1 MKRPYPWPSYSTYI
15 TKPLDRI
22 VDVLVRIVLAKSN
35 QERIYSLKELPKIDL
50 HRHLEG
56 SLRLES
62 LLEIAREHDVPVPVD
77 SLEALRPLV
86 QVTDDPADHEVFL
99 SKFEVLRHFYRTP
112 ETIQRLVYEAV
123 ADAANDNVKYLELR
137 FSPQALSRVRRF
149 SLSDVTDWVIEAVE
163 HAQKDFDIQVG
174 LIMTLVRHDPF
185 EQAEHVAKVAFA
197 RHEKGIVGF
206 DLAGNEVKFPSAP
219 FAPLFKQAKER
230 GMGVTIHAGEWASA
244 IGVRDAIR
252 DLCANRI
259 GHGVRVLENSEILQM
274 AREHDVAFE
283 VCLTSNVQTGVVH
296 TIQQH
301 PLVDM
306 LDLGLM
312 ATLNTD
318 DPTISNISLTD
329 EYQIA
334 ESDLGVPYRELRKM
348 IINAASAAFLPED
361 ERRQLVQKFEDYLP
375 ATESAKAKTKSSS
388 ITLTP
393 IL

>member
-1 MKRPYPWPSYSTYI
+1 M
-15 TKPLDRI
+15 
-22 VDVLVRIVLAKSN
+22 AKSN
-35 QERIYSLKELPKIDL
+35 QERILSLKELPKIDL

-62 LLEIAREHDVPVPVD
+62 LLEIAREHNVPVPVE

-149 SLSDVTDWVIEAVE
+149 SLSAVTDWVIEAVE
-163 HAQKDFDIQVG
+163 HAKQDFDIQVG

-185 EQAEHVAKVAFA
+185 EQAQHVAEVAFA
-197 RHEKGIVGF
+197 RHEQGIVGF

-219 FAPLFKQAKER
+219 FAPLFKQAKAM

-274 AREHDVAFE
+274 ALDHEVAFE

-296 TIQQH
+296 AINQH
-301 PLVDM
+301 PLLDM
-306 LDLGLM
+306 IDLGLM
-312 ATLNTD
+312 STLNTD
-318 DPTISNISLTD
+318 DPTISNITLTD
-329 EYQIA
+329 EYRIA
-334 ESDLGVPYRELRKM
+334 KSDLGIPYAELRKM
-348 IINAASAAFLPED
+348 ILNAAHAAFLPPD
-361 ERRQLVQKFEDYLP
+361 ARKKLVQQFEDQLP
-375 ATESAKAKTKSSS
+375 EPVKAGEDSAP

>member
-1 MKRPYPWPSYSTYI
+1 MQE
-15 TKPLDRI
+15 
-22 VDVLVRIVLAKSN
+22 KS
-35 QERIYSLKELPKIDL
+35 RALKQLPKIDL

-62 LLEIAREHDVPVPVD
+62 LLEIARDHNVPVPVE
-77 SLEALRPLV
+77 SLDALRPFV
-86 QVTDDPADHEVFL
+86 QVTNDPADHEVFL

-112 ETIQRLVYEAV
+112 ETIQRLVYETV

-137 FSPQALSRVRRF
+137 FSPQALSRVCRF
-149 SLSDVTDWVIEAVE
+149 ALGDVTDWVIEAVE
-163 HAQKDFDIQVG
+163 HAQQDFDIQVG
-174 LIMTLVRHDPF
+174 LILTLVRHDPF
-185 EQAEHVAKVAFA
+185 EQAKHVAEVAFA

-219 FAPLFKQAKER
+219 FAPLFRQAKEM

-259 GHGVRVLENSEILQM
+259 GHGVRVLENSEILRM
-274 AREHDVAFE
+274 ALDHEVAFE

-296 TIQQH
+296 NIEQH

-318 DPTISNISLTD
+318 DPTISNITLTD
-329 EYQIA
+329 EYHIA
-334 ESDLGVPYRELRKM
+334 MNDLGIHYSEMRQMVM
-348 IINAASAAFLPED
+348 NAAASAFLPSD
-361 ERRQLVQKFEDYLP
+361 ERKQLVKKFENLMPELLQDEQNDP
-375 ATESAKAKTKSSS
+375 SS

-393 IL
+393 TP